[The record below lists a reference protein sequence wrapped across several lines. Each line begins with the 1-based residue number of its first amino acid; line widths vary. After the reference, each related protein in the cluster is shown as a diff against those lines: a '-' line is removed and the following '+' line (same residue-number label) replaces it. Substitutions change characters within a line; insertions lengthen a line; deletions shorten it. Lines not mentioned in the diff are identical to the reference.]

1 MRPTARKRLATR
13 MGAGCRHFG
22 LVWVYASACAA
33 TLHSPQRRHS
43 RAGGNPQR
51 QANQAKP
58 PQPLQPAF
66 MRPTAR
72 KRLATRMGAGC
83 RHFGLV
89 WVYASACAATL
100 HSPQRR
106 HSRAGGNPQ
115 RQANQAKPAQP
126 AQPAQP
132 AFMRPTAR
140 KRLATRM
147 EAGCRRFG
155 LFGFG
160 MRLGL
165 RR

>member
-1 MRPTARKRLATR
+1 
-13 MGAGCRHFG
+13 
-22 LVWVYASACAA
+22 
-33 TLHSPQRRHS
+33 
-43 RAGGNPQR
+43 
-51 QANQAKP
+51 
-58 PQPLQPAF
+58 

-126 AQPAQP
+126 A
-132 AFMRPTAR
+132 FMRLAR
-140 KRLATRM
+140 HKCSARRINTGCKPFQSFSCPNNALATLTLATLTLATFTLATGAKPQAFLRCYKLPYSHPQTKAKNTSLGKSRKAAKHGKRKHRLAHSQ
-147 EAGCRRFG
+147 AQ
-155 LFGFG
+155 
-160 MRLGL
+160 
-165 RR
+165 